1 MIEQGQSSL
10 ASSASSEL
18 ENLQRRASR
27 HRSRHKQAASK
38 DTGWRTIGLFQSAP
52 SKARLRF
59 PKRFLLHAVVALVLP
74 LAIVLSQLPP
84 GVLTNTQSAASSE
97 VYEDQA
103 GVTLPVVPLNT
114 DSASDADVG
123 DAPLPD
129 DGDIPAP
136 ISLVSLQDAL
146 APMMVPASIS
156 GDRVNVRNGPGTEYD
171 VVSQFT
177 AGQQLQVIG
186 RYGDWLQVRE
196 SFDKPAYWASA
207 ELLDISDAEVST
219 LFEVQASDIP
229 APPPARVGTVR
240 EEGLQLRDGPGTDY
254 IALTKLKSD
263 MQLDL
268 MEIYN
273 GWFHVGVPGGQ
284 DGWVKGEFLNLQPGV
299 LERISVAEAIPDAS
313 PEMIGRINDN
323 KVNLRKG
330 PDSRYTKVQTVNSGQ
345 VVNVIGKYKDWVQ
358 VKLKDGSK
366 AWVFSDLI
374 NITAHVQRRIPTT
387 SNFPALPRQST
398 PATTS
403 ARKSGNS
410 PNLANIAASGDVAS
424 FAVQFVGYPY
434 RWGAAS
440 PSRGFDCSG
449 LTSYVYAQ
457 HGVRIPRT
465 AAAQYSTGVGARIG
479 SIDSLA
485 AGDLVF
491 FAGTGG
497 KRGISHVAI
506 YIGGGRIVHAM
517 TPRLGVQISNMYDR
531 YWTSHFVGGI
541 RPHR

>member
-10 ASSASSEL
+10 VSSASSEL
-18 ENLQRRASR
+18 EHLQRRANR
-27 HRSRHKQAASK
+27 HRNRQKQASSLGAN
-38 DTGWRTIGLFQSAP
+38 WRSIGLFQTAP
-52 SKARLRF
+52 SKASLRF
-59 PKRFLLHAVVALVLP
+59 PKRFLLHALVALVLP

-84 GVLTNTQSAASSE
+84 GVLTNSQASFATPVLEDSAGVAFPVLPETLDPQISSE
-97 VYEDQA
+97 
-103 GVTLPVVPLNT
+103 L
-114 DSASDADVG
+114 G

-129 DGDIPAP
+129 DADIPAP
-136 ISLVSLQDAL
+136 ISLVSLQEAL
-146 APMMVPASIS
+146 SPIMVSASIS

-171 VVSQFT
+171 VVTQFV
-177 AGQQLQVIG
+177 AGQQLQIIG

-196 SFDKPAYWASA
+196 SIDKPVFWASA
-207 ELLDISDAEVST
+207 ELLDISEAAVSA

-240 EEGLQLRDGPGTDY
+240 EEGLQLRDGPGTNY
-254 IALTKLKSD
+254 IALTKLDSN

-268 MEIYN
+268 LESYD
-273 GWFHVGVPGGQ
+273 GWFHVGVPGGL
-284 DGWVKGEFLNLQPGV
+284 DGWVKGEFLNIQSGV
-299 LERISVAEAIPDAS
+299 LERIAVAEAIPDAS
-313 PEMIGRINDN
+313 PDMVGRINDN

-330 PDSRYTKVQTVNSGQ
+330 PDSRYSKVQTVNSGLS
-345 VVNVIGKYKDWVQ
+345 VNVIGKYKDWIQ
-358 VKLKDGSK
+358 VKLNDGSK
-366 AWVFSDLI
+366 AWIFSDLI
-374 NITAHVQRRIPTT
+374 NISSHVQRRIPTT
-387 SNFPALPRQST
+387 SNFPALPK
-398 PATTS
+398 TS
-403 ARKSGNS
+403 NGTVARSSGNS
-410 PNLANIAASGDVAS
+410 ANLANIPASGDVAS

-457 HGVRIPRT
+457 HGVRLPRT
-465 AAAQYSTGVGARIG
+465 AASQYSTGVGARIG

-485 AGDLVF
+485 PGDLVF

-497 KRGISHVAI
+497 HRGISHVAI

-517 TPRLGVQISNMYDR
+517 TPRLGVQVSNMYDR
-531 YWTSHFVGGI
+531 YWSSHFVGGI